1 MQSLKAI
8 WAIIKFIVWL
18 ATFAIAL
25 SALSIALQHYE
36 IGMVYWIEDPDPLY
50 AVKMLV
56 NSL

>member
-36 IGMVYWIEDPDPLY
+36 IGLVYWIEDPDPLY

>member
-1 MQSLKAI
+1 MQFLKAL
-8 WAIIKFIVWL
+8 WTIIKFIAWL
-18 ATFAIAL
+18 ATFAIAV

>member
-25 SALSIALQHYE
+25 SALSIALQNYE